1 VDNNSPPGKEHTMN
15 PFARHVRPITVSV
28 GLLFLAGQLA
38 VLATLDRSDLQA
50 TGTSTAYRA
59 STALLLLGF
68 AGLLLAAGSLYSVQA
83 TRAGTLGVVGV
94 CGAMLGTF
102 LLGGDLWFE
111 TFGVP
116 WYAQVAPEVLD
127 IKGSGWL
134 AAGALSSYLLFAAGW
149 ALLGVASYR
158 ARVLHP
164 LWSLALVV
172 GGLVGYGAALPPYGI
187 PLALALVGLGM
198 TATRSQMLGGH
209 AEPMGVGGR

>member
-1 VDNNSPPGKEHTMN
+1 MN
-15 PFARHVRPITVSV
+15 PFARHVRLITVSI
-28 GLLFLAGQLA
+28 GLLLLAGQLA
-38 VLATLDRSDLQA
+38 VLVTLDRTDLQA

-59 STALLLLGF
+59 ATALLLLGF
-68 AGLLLAAGSLYSVQA
+68 AGLLLAAGSLYSAQA
-83 TRAGTLGVVGV
+83 ARAGTWGVVGV

-116 WYAQVAPEVLD
+116 WYAEVAPEVLD

-134 AAGALSSYLLFAAGW
+134 AAGAVSSYLLFAVGW

-187 PLALALVGLGM
+187 PLALALVGVGM
-198 TATRSQMLGGH
+198 TATRSATLRNQP
-209 AEPMGVGGR
+209 EPMDVSGR

>member
-1 VDNNSPPGKEHTMN
+1 MN

-134 AAGALSSYLLFAAGW
+134 AVGGLTSYLAFAVGW

-164 LWSLALVV
+164 LWCLALVV
-172 GGLVGYGAALPPYGI
+172 GGLIGYGAALPPYGV
-187 PLALALVGLGM
+187 PLALALLGVGV
-198 TATRSQMLGGH
+198 TATGSPTAQGRS
-209 AEPMGVGGR
+209 ARMGVGGR

>member
-1 VDNNSPPGKEHTMN
+1 MN
-15 PFARHVRPITVSV
+15 AFARHVRPITVSV
-28 GLLFLAGQLA
+28 GLLLLAGQLA

-59 STALLLLGF
+59 AATLLLLGF
-68 AGLLLAAGSLYSVQA
+68 AGLLLAAGSLYSTQA
-83 TRAGTLGVVGV
+83 TRAGTWGVVGV
-94 CGAMLGTF
+94 CGAILGTF

-111 TFGVP
+111 TFAVP
-116 WYAQVAPEVLD
+116 WYAEVAPEVLD

-134 AAGALSSYLLFAAGW
+134 AAGALSSYLMFAVGW

-187 PLALALVGLGM
+187 PLALALVGVGT
-198 TATRSQMLGGH
+198 TATRKATLRDQ
-209 AEPMGVGGR
+209 AEPIHARP